1 MLSQLVQWSAAGGL
15 SLLLLAPFQATA
27 QDSPTSDPAAGDSAA
42 VAAAQANGE
51 AEAVAPAA
59 AATPADPFTLR
70 IGARVQA
77 RYGHTMPHEG
87 DAHGTFGIQR
97 ARLSASGD
105 AYERFRYALQLEL
118 AGGSARLV
126 DANIRIPL
134 AHLAEIWVGQGKTPF
149 GRQQLN
155 SSGNLQFVDRSIAS
169 SRFTHGRDF
178 GVMLQGQTDRFG
190 YNAGLFNG
198 EGLATSANPGGR
210 FMPVGRAYV
219 TPFGAYNPSESAF
232 DFPATPRLALGVSA
246 MHNPVGEGDLRTDV
260 TRLGLEAAF
269 KLRGIDLLAEY
280 FTESAETGG
289 ADLDA
294 NGWHAQLGYL
304 LPGGNH
310 SLAGRY
316 AVVDLIEGAGQGE
329 TGIAYSYYLQQHRAK
344 VQADLRNINLRP
356 IDTNT
361 RQLRVQ
367 LQLTM

>member
-1 MLSQLVQWSAAGGL
+1 MPSQLVQWSAAAGL
-15 SLLLLAPFQATA
+15 SLLLLAPPQAAA
-27 QDSPTSDPAAGDSAA
+27 QDSPQPGPAAGDSAA
-42 VAAAQANGE
+42 VAAAPANGD
-51 AEAVAPAA
+51 AEAAAPATA
-59 AATPADPFTLR
+59 EAPADPFTMR

-77 RYGHTMPHEG
+77 RYGHTMPHDG
-87 DAHGTFGIQR
+87 DAHGAIGIQR
-97 ARLSASGD
+97 ARLSATGD
-105 AYERFRYALQLEL
+105 AYQRFQYALQLEL
-118 AGGSARLV
+118 AGERARLI
-126 DANIRIPL
+126 DANVRVPIAP
-134 AHLAEIWVGQGKTPF
+134 LAEIWVGQGKTPF

-155 SSGNLQFVDRSIAS
+155 SSGNLQFVDRSIAN

-198 EGLATSANPGGR
+198 EGLATSANPGGK
-210 FMPVGRAYV
+210 FMPVGRVYL

-246 MHNPVGEGDLRTDV
+246 MHNPVGDGDLRTDI
-260 TRLGLEAAF
+260 TRLGFEAAF
-269 KLRGIDLLAEY
+269 KLRGMDLLGEY
-280 FTESAETGG
+280 FTESAEVGG
-289 ADLDA
+289 AGLDT

-316 AVVDLIEGAGQGE
+316 AVVNLLEDAGQVE

-344 VQADLRNINLRP
+344 IQADFRNISLRP
-356 IDTNT
+356 VDTNT
-361 RQLRVQ
+361 QQLRVQ